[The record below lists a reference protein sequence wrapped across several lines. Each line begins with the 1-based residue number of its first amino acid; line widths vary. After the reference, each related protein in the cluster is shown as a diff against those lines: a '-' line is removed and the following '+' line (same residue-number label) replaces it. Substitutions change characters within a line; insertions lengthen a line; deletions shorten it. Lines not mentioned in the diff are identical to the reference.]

1 MDAFARPSLFAIL
14 GVPLRVS
21 RSWLALAAILAIITI
36 DSLRPTGVGYEW
48 YVAATIVAVGS
59 VASVLL
65 HEVAH
70 ILAARRVG
78 GKVLAIEPAMFGA
91 LSDDAYL
98 PQDPRSEAW
107 VAASGP
113 LASLLLAM
121 VFGAAWRWLLPDGS
135 LASGTAG
142 FLALVNL
149 VVFAGNAMPGFPL
162 DGGRI
167 FRAFVWFLTD
177 DLITGTKMAA
187 AYGQAIALFC
197 FVLGAILLSLGDGVS
212 VWGAWGL
219 IAVWT
224 INRAGREGYIRTVW
238 RETSRDLTI
247 DDVGLGN
254 SRRIDAGRTID
265 DAIDEIL
272 AGVAEGPILVRDGD
286 AIVGIVTLRHIRKIP
301 RAIWPE
307 RLVRDATLSIDGAP
321 RIQYDAQLIDLA
333 ELFEQSG
340 SDLVIVETR
349 GKITGALERH
359 AATQRARARVRVIR
373 TQQRQKKKK

>member
-1 MDAFARPSLFAIL
+1 MEAFARPSLISIL

-21 RSWLALAAILAIITI
+21 RGWLAIAAILLAITV
-36 DSLRPTGVGYEW
+36 DALRPASGSPYW
-48 YVAATIVAVGS
+48 YLAAAIVVVGS
-59 VASVLL
+59 VASVLA
-65 HEVAH
+65 HEIAH
-70 ILAARRVG
+70 VVTARSVG
-78 GKVLAIEPAMFGA
+78 GQVTAIEPSMFGA

-98 PQDPRSEAW
+98 PSEPRAEAI
-107 VAASGP
+107 VAGSGP
-113 LASLLLAM
+113 LASLVLSAL
-121 VFGAAWRWLLPDGS
+121 FGAAWAWAFPDAS
-135 LASGTAG
+135 LASGVAG

-149 VVFAGNAMPGFPL
+149 ALFLGNAMPGFPL

-167 FRAFVWFLTD
+167 FRALVWFLTD

-197 FVLGAILLSLGDGVS
+197 FVLGALFLSLGDALS

-219 IAVWT
+219 VAIWS

-254 SRRIDAGRTID
+254 SSRIDANRTID
-265 DAIDEIL
+265 DAIDDIL
-272 AGVAEGPILVRDGD
+272 QGAAEGPILVRDNGEV
-286 AIVGIVTLRHIRKIP
+286 IGVVTMQHLRKVP

-307 RLVRDATLSIDGAP
+307 RQVRDITAGIDHAP
-321 RIQYDAQLIDLA
+321 HIQYDAQLTELA
-333 ELFEQSG
+333 DLFERTG
-340 SDLVIVETR
+340 SDLIVVETR

-359 AATQRARARVRVIR
+359 VAIPRARERVRSIR
-373 TQQRQKKKK
+373 MRQRQRSS

>member
-1 MDAFARPSLFAIL
+1 MDAFARPSLVSIL

-21 RSWLALAAILAIITI
+21 RGWLVLAAILVAITV
-36 DSLRPTGVGYEW
+36 DSLRPTNGDYAW
-48 YVAATIVAVGS
+48 YIAAATVALGSVLSILFHEAAHIVAAREMGG
-59 VASVLL
+59 
-65 HEVAH
+65 
-70 ILAARRVG
+70 RVM
-78 GKVLAIEPAMFGA
+78 AIEPAMFGA

-98 PQDPRSEAW
+98 PQTQRAEAW
-107 VAASGP
+107 VAGAGP
-113 LASLLLAM
+113 LASLLLTGI
-121 VFGAAWRWLLPDGS
+121 FGSAWAWGFPDDS
-135 LASGTAG
+135 LAAGTAG

-149 VVFAGNAMPGFPL
+149 VIFAGNAMPGFPL

-187 AYGQAIALFC
+187 AYGQAIAIFC
-197 FVLGAILLSLGDGVS
+197 FVLGAILLSLGDAVS

-219 IAVWT
+219 IAVWS

-272 AGVAEGPILVRDGD
+272 QGVAEGPILVRDGD
-286 AIVGIVTLRHIRKIP
+286 AVVGIVTLHQIRKIP

-307 RLVRDATLSIDGAP
+307 RSVRDATLPIDDAP
-321 RIQYDAQLIDLA
+321 RIQYDAQLIELA
-333 ELFEQSG
+333 ELFEHSG

-349 GKITGALERH
+349 GKVTGALERH
-359 AATQRARARVRVIR
+359 VAIQRARARVRVIR
-373 TQQRQKKKK
+373 VQQRRKKK

>member
-1 MDAFARPSLFAIL
+1 MDAFARPSLFVIL

-21 RSWLALAAILAIITI
+21 RGWLVVAAILVAITI
-36 DSLRPTGVGYEW
+36 DSFRPSHSTYSW
-48 YVAATIVAVGS
+48 YVAAAIVAVGS
-59 VASVLL
+59 IASVLL

-70 ILAARRVG
+70 IIAARQVG
-78 GKVLAIEPAMFGA
+78 GRVMAIEPEMFGA

-98 PQDPRSEAW
+98 PHSPRAEAW
-107 VAASGP
+107 VAGSGP
-113 LASLLLAM
+113 IASLVLAATCATAWYW
-121 VFGAAWRWLLPDGS
+121 VFPDDS
-135 LASGTAG
+135 LAAGTAG
-142 FLALVNL
+142 FLAIVNL
-149 VVFAGNAMPGFPL
+149 AIFAGNAMPGFPL

-167 FRAFVWFLTD
+167 FRAFVWFLTG
-177 DLITGTKMAA
+177 DLITGTRIAA

-219 IAVWT
+219 IAVWS

-238 RETSRDLTI
+238 RETSRGLTV

-265 DAIDEIL
+265 EAIDEIL
-272 AGVAEGPILVRDGD
+272 ESVAEGPVLVRDGD
-286 AIVGIVTLRHIRKIP
+286 AIIGIITLQRIRKIP

-307 RLVRDATLSIDGAP
+307 RVVRDVTLPIDSAP
-321 RIQYDAQLIDLA
+321 RIQYDAELIDLA
-333 ELFEQSG
+333 ELFEQTG

-359 AATQRARARVRVIR
+359 VAIQRARARVRSIR
-373 TQQRQKKKK
+373 TLQRQKKK

>member
-1 MDAFARPSLFAIL
+1 MDAFARPSLVAIL

-21 RSWLALAAILAIITI
+21 RSWLVLAAILVVITI
-36 DSLRPTGVGYEW
+36 DSLRPNDGGIGW
-48 YVAATIVAVGS
+48 YVAAAIVAAGS
-59 VASVLL
+59 IASVLL

-70 ILAARRVG
+70 ILAARGVG
-78 GKVLAIEPAMFGA
+78 GNVMAIEPALFGA

-98 PQDPRSEAW
+98 PQNPRSEAW
-107 VAASGP
+107 VAGSGP
-113 LASLLLAM
+113 LASLLLTV
-121 VFGAAWRWLLPDGS
+121 VFAGAWRWGFPDDS
-135 LASGTAG
+135 LGSGTAG

-149 VVFAGNAMPGFPL
+149 VIFAGNAMPGFPL

-167 FRAFVWFLTD
+167 FRAFVWFLTG

-219 IAVWT
+219 IAIWS
-224 INRAGREGYIRTVW
+224 INRAGREGYMRTVW

-254 SRRIDAGRTID
+254 SRRIDAERTID

-272 AGVAEGPILVRDGD
+272 AGVSEGPILVRDGD
-286 AIVGIVTLRHIRKIP
+286 AIIGIVTLDHIRKIP
-301 RAIWPE
+301 RAIWTE
-307 RLVRDATLSIDGAP
+307 RLVRDATLPIDAAP

-333 ELFEQSG
+333 ELFEHSG

-349 GKITGALERH
+349 ARITGALERH
-359 AATQRARARVRVIR
+359 VAIERARARVRVIR
-373 TQQRQKKKK
+373 TQQRQKKK